1 MNKETQEAETWRT
14 CPNCGQGVI
23 PFKLGVCIC
32 GTQVGKIQYVQ
43 NASSFAKNWYSYVGS
58 DVSKYDTAVEETFAG
73 IEEFEFSV

>member
-43 NASSFAKNWYSYVGS
+43 NAPSFANNWYSYVGS
-58 DVSKYDTAVEETFAG
+58 DVSKYDTAIEETFAG